1 MKNLGI
7 VGIVAL
13 AVTLQLSLA
22 RMTVGGR
29 WGFDLVLV
37 AVVYVALRWGP
48 TAGVIA
54 GTLGGLTQDAL
65 AGTTIGVGGLSKTIV
80 GFAAGVIGSQ
90 FIVTR
95 PFPRMLLVAAASVMS
110 RTAMW
115 ALFGV
120 VGWHWPSMPWVGMLS
135 ETALNAAVAFAVYQG
150 SETLPGLLRRRP
162 TRRAFGARKW

>member
-13 AVTLQLSLA
+13 AVALQLSLA
-22 RMTVGGR
+22 RLTVGSHV
-29 WGFDLVLV
+29 GFDLVVV

-48 TAGVIA
+48 TAGVIG
-54 GTLGGLTQDAL
+54 GTLGGLVQDAL
-65 AGTTIGVGGLSKTIV
+65 AGTTVGVGGLAKTIV
-80 GFAAGVIGSQ
+80 GFAAGAIGSQ

-95 PFPRMLLVAAASVMS
+95 PFPRMLLVAGATIISRFIMIALYGLVDLRWPAMS
-110 RTAMW
+110 
-115 ALFGV
+115 
-120 VGWHWPSMPWVGMLS
+120 WVAILS
-135 ETALNAAVAFAVYQG
+135 ETAFNALAAFAVYQG